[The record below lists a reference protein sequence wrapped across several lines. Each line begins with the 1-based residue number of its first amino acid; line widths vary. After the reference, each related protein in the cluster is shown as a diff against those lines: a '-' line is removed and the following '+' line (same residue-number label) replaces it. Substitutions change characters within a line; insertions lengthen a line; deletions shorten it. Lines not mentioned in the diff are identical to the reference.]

1 MLDPLLII
9 NIFIIIILVRGLYR
23 SVRYRP
29 LGKFYLPGLSLKL
42 LAGIALGLYYIVFF
56 QGGDTLLF
64 YEDAT
69 RMARSVFDKPG
80 EYLSVMLYNDHSTVL
95 WGMLTLT
102 DEPRALLMAKILS
115 LFHILTNGNYWISG
129 FYFSLFAYTGLW
141 SLGDKLT
148 TYFPWTRNAA
158 IAGFIFF
165 PSVLFWSSGVSKE
178 AISTG
183 LIAWILSIYVPS
195 LARGEGVAK
204 RKVIMSLILLFIL
217 WLLKYY
223 YAAALIAILI
233 PTLIVSIL
241 KRMSAGIS
249 WNFNKQILYWVSFL
263 VWSVVIASFI
273 HPNLRL
279 TNVMEV
285 VSTNHALYVQM
296 SDPDNLISFRDFTPT
311 FMGYVKNIHIA
322 VWAGLFQ
329 PLPWGSE
336 GYIKL
341 IASLEN
347 LIILVFAVF
356 SILNISRINVS
367 NNGILVIGAM
377 TYIFLMAVFL
387 AFSTPNLG
395 TLARYKSGFVFLFIY
410 LVMADPVFK
419 RFLIMKRKQPG
430 K

>member
-1 MLDPLLII
+1 MVDPLLII
-9 NIFIIIILVRGLYR
+9 NIFIIIVLVRGLYR
-23 SVRYRP
+23 RVRYRP

-42 LAGIALGLYYIVFF
+42 LAGILLGLYYIVFF
-56 QGGDTLLF
+56 QGGDTLMF
-64 YEDAT
+64 NEDAT
-69 RMARSVFDKPG
+69 RMAGTVFDKPG
-80 EYLSVMLYNDHSTVL
+80 EYLRVVLFNDHSTLL
-95 WGMLTLT
+95 WGTLKLA
-102 DEPRALLMAKILS
+102 DQPRALLTAKILS
-115 LFHILTNGNYWISG
+115 VFHIFTNGNYWISG

-141 SLGDKLT
+141 SLGDRLA
-148 TYFPWTRNAA
+148 TYFPWTRNAS

-165 PSVLFWSSGVSKE
+165 PSVIFWSSGVSKE

-183 LIAWILSIYVPS
+183 LIAWIISIYVPA

-204 RKVIMSLILLFIL
+204 RKVIVSLVLLFIL

-233 PTLIVSIL
+233 PTLIVSVL
-241 KRMSAGIS
+241 KSISAGIS
-249 WNFNKQILYWVSFL
+249 WNFNKQVLYWLSFL

-285 VSTNHALYVQM
+285 VSTNHALYTQM
-296 SDPDNLISFRDFTPT
+296 SDPDNLIRFRDFTPT
-311 FMGYVKNIHIA
+311 FLGYVKNIPIA

-329 PLPWGSE
+329 PLPWEAE

-367 NNGILVIGAM
+367 NNGILVIGALA
-377 TYIFLMAVFL
+377 YIFLMAVFL

-395 TLARYKSGFVFLFIY
+395 TFARYKSGFAFLFIY
-410 LVMADPVFK
+410 LVLADPVFK
-419 RFLIMKRKQPG
+419 RLLKIKRE
-430 K
+430 

>member
-95 WGMLTLT
+95 WGMLNLT

-249 WNFNKQILYWVSFL
+249 WNFNKQVLYWVSFL

-311 FMGYVKNIHIA
+311 FMGYVKNMHIA

>member
-249 WNFNKQILYWVSFL
+249 WNFNKQVLYWVSFL

-311 FMGYVKNIHIA
+311 FMGYVKNMHIA